1 MNESLLTDERDRV
14 VESLTSGY
22 AHGAFDVEELE
33 RRVALVY
40 AAKSTTELQAI
51 LTDVAPIPASET
63 MALVPAKKMRI
74 IMGSIEKTG
83 PWAVPQQLRARVV
96 MGSLQLDLR
105 EARLAAGGV
114 TTIEVDVTMG
124 NVEVIVPPGF
134 QVDVDASSLLGHVEE
149 RTDRVTGTPATVI
162 RVVGRVRLGNLEVS
176 TLQRGETRGDARRR
190 WRDERR
196 ERRWRRRHWRRMRHF
211 DRC

>member
-1 MNESLLTDERDRV
+1 MNESLLTAERDRV

-40 AAKSTTELQAI
+40 AAKSTTELQAV
-51 LTDVAPIPASET
+51 LTDVAPATRSET
-63 MALVPAKKMRI
+63 TALVPAKKMRV

-96 MGSLQLDLR
+96 MGNLQLDLR
-105 EARLAAGGV
+105 EALLAAGAV

-134 QVDVDASSLLGHVEE
+134 HVDVDASSLLGHVEE
-149 RTDRVTGTPATVI
+149 RTNRVTGAPSTVI

-176 TLQRGETRGDARRR
+176 TLERGETRGDARRR

-196 ERRWRRRHWRRMRHF
+196 WRRRHWRRMRRY
-211 DRC
+211 DGC